1 MGGSPVQ
8 PAGCIGTINTAPD
21 LQTTRPGSQ
30 GLGGGIFVAGAEH
43 DDMAASKIIL
53 PVEFCKPGWSGIGG
67 KIGLQPIRVT
77 VNQR

>member
-21 LQTTRPGSQ
+21 LHAARPGSQ
-30 GLGGGIFVAGAEH
+30 GLSRCIFVAGAKH
-43 DDMAASKIIL
+43 DDMAASQIIL
-53 PVEFCKPGWSGIGG
+53 PVEFCKPGWSGSGG